1 MDRCEKVKRYLRPI
15 GLKLAFCCCL
25 YSMVMVADLVNCRDG
40 LWNGPYY
47 QAAHWELSLGRWTI
61 LYWDR
66 LLLGIHTN
74 PWATLVTLSLFIL
87 GTSLL
92 VDILGILPGSWQ
104 DHLVSMLFLSNMIV
118 CISVSYLYTS
128 GIYGLAFFLSMLCV
142 KCVLWSMEDKRA
154 VFAGALCLALVMGL
168 YQSYL
173 GCITL
178 MALAALLLMIQEGR
192 RPNEIGR
199 YLRLGILTGIAGFCL
214 YEVIQHVH
222 MMVFHVSMS
231 AYNGADDI
239 SLRTII
245 TNLIP
250 SVRRAY
256 EIFWRYLMGM
266 DHHWNALPSI
276 LLRGISIAAIT
287 GVVGTGI
294 IALWRGKEKGQR
306 SRLFFWGVCIALTP
320 LAVNVVFL
328 LAPKSAFLEQQTAPL
343 ALVVA
348 VIVAMLARRASA
360 RVSDR
365 KSLLWGLARKDMA
378 VVVLG
383 LSLLFGNV
391 SQILIDQEAMA
402 EGMHA
407 SRSIGESVFQTLVQ
421 EGLYGREATY
431 ALIGAPC
438 ASPLFFATPLYD
450 KANSYAKF
458 GGPWWDGSELDN
470 RAWYGLFHYRLG
482 LELPMCDAGRYE
494 ELARSAA
501 VREMP
506 VYPAEGSIQEI
517 EGVIV
522 IKVS

>member
-1 MDRCEKVKRYLRPI
+1 MDRCEMVKRYLRPI

-25 YSMVMVADLVNCRDG
+25 YSMVMAADLVNCRDG

-47 QAAHWELSLGRWTI
+47 QAAHWELSLGRWAI

-87 GTSLL
+87 GTGLL

-104 DHLVSMLFLSNMIV
+104 DYLVSMLFLSNMIV

-142 KCVLWSMEDKRA
+142 KCILWSMEDKRA
-154 VFAGALCLALVMGL
+154 VFSGAVCLALVVGL
-168 YQSYL
+168 YQAYL

-178 MALAALLLMIQEGR
+178 TALAALLLMIQEGR
-192 RPNEIGR
+192 KPDVIGR

-222 MMVFHVSMS
+222 MAVFHVSMS

-239 SLRTII
+239 SLRTIL

-250 SVRRAY
+250 SVTRTYRT
-256 EIFWRYLMGM
+256 FWRYLMGM

-276 LLRGISIAAIT
+276 LLRGISIAAVI
-287 GVVGTGI
+287 GVVGTG
-294 IALWRGKEKGQR
+294 AMAFGEQKGEGR
-306 SRLFFWGVCIALTP
+306 RLRLFFWTACIMLVPVA
-320 LAVNVVFL
+320 ANIVFL
-328 LAPKSAFLEQQTAPL
+328 LAPKSAFLEQQTAPM
-343 ALVVA
+343 ALSVA
-348 VIVAMLARRASA
+348 VIVAMVARRASA
-360 RVSDR
+360 RVADR
-365 KSLLWGLARKDMA
+365 KSLLERLARKDMA
-378 VVVLG
+378 AAALG
-383 LSLLFGNV
+383 LPLLFGNV
-391 SQILIDQEAMA
+391 SQTLIDQEAMA

-407 SRSIGESVFQTLVQ
+407 SGSIAESVFQTLVQ
-421 EGLYGREATY
+421 DGLYDREATY
-431 ALIGAPC
+431 ALVGAPY

-494 ELARSAA
+494 ELTRSAV

-522 IKVS
+522 IKIS